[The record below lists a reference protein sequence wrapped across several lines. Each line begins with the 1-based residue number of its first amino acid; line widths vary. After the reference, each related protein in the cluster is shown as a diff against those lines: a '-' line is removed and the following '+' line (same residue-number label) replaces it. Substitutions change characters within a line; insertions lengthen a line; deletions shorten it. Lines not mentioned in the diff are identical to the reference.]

1 MELALFLGSNDGSST
16 IVAEAVLEQVPES
29 LDLLVSAETPGTR
42 SFGLPGHVMAREET
56 PLAALLFGNDIV
68 VGKDTIIDH
77 GGRIQDDLASLP
89 NGGRRRDRR
98 GDRCRDIDRDQSRG
112 FITVLLLMDCP
123 REEREHRQGRQIMVH
138 AKALCFGDAQEG
150 CTLHRPIPRER
161 DRGGVFGRLILTGW
175 FIRVAP
181 FSQSV
186 QKIAST
192 SLGKR
197 D

>member
-1 MELALFLGSNDGSST
+1 MELALFLRSNDGPST

-29 LDLLVSAETPGTR
+29 LDLLVPTETPGTR
-42 SFGLPGHVMAREET
+42 GFGLPGHVMAREET
-56 PLAALLFGNDIV
+56 PLVALLFGNHVV

-77 GGRIQDDLASLP
+77 GGRVQDDLPRVP

-98 GDRCRDIDRDQSRG
+98 GDRCGDINRDQSRG
-112 FITVLLLMDCP
+112 FITVLLMDCP
-123 REEREHRQGRQIMVH
+123 REKREHRQGRQIMVH

-161 DRGGVFGRLILTGW
+161 DRAETLASGFSPSDSLVST
-175 FIRVAP
+175 P

-186 QKIAST
+186 QKIVST
-192 SLGKR
+192 SSGKR
-197 D
+197 E